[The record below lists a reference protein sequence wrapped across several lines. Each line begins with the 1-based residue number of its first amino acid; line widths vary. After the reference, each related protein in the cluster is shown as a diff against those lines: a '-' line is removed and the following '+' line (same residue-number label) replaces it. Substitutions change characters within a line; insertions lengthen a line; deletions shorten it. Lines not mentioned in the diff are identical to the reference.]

1 MTRYDTSTIHRY
13 LDGVFANIP
22 LTPDVQD
29 LKEEIRGNLAARVAE
44 LEASGADPT
53 AASRKAIKE
62 LGDIDEIIAQL
73 GDDEAETP
81 PVGAARSGAGRPRPH
96 RSAPPGVRVSTT
108 EAYLRNKVRPHP
120 GYVARTVLL
129 SLATAVGAV
138 AYIIALVGGDSSW
151 VLSAGAAACVVA
163 IPIGLLVTD
172 SLVQETTAN
181 HPLPLWRAIGY
192 GLSTAV
198 ILGGLALLG
207 LYVAASPRD
216 AWLVMAGVP
225 LVVLAIVAYSYLG
238 ATQTNRK
245 KAWAREVEHDFFAN
259 AQPANRLE
267 EDPAAAA
274 RFGIFSGIL
283 WITAIGAF
291 IVLSIQ
297 IGFAWSWVAFFAALL
312 IQMALVAGM
321 VFPHGLP
328 PSSTTQGK

>member
-22 LTPDVQD
+22 LTPDAQD

-44 LEASGADPT
+44 LEATGVDAT

-73 GDDEAETP
+73 GADEAEAP
-81 PVGAARSGAGRPRPH
+81 QPGSGGGGSGRPGVASV
-96 RSAPPGVRVSTT
+96 RSSTT
-108 EAYLRNKVRPHP
+108 SAYLRNKVRPRP
-120 GYVARTVLL
+120 GFVARTVLL
-129 SLATAVGAV
+129 SLATVVGAV

-163 IPIGLLVTD
+163 IPIGLLVAD
-172 SLVQETTAN
+172 SLVQETTSN
-181 HPLPLWRAIGY
+181 HPLPAWRAVGY
-192 GLSTAV
+192 GVSTSA

-207 LYVAASPRD
+207 LYAAASPRG

-225 LVVLAIVAYSYLG
+225 LVVVAIVAYSYLG

-245 KAWAREVEHDFFAN
+245 KAWARVVEHDIVAN

-267 EDPAAAA
+267 EDPVAAA
-274 RFGIFSGIL
+274 RFGIYSGIL

-312 IQMALVAGM
+312 IQMAMVASM

-328 PSSTTQGK
+328 PSRTDERV